1 MKRIIFLLMT
11 LSLHLFS
18 SASNVSNPATD
29 AENIANADYA
39 VVPLPQKVTA
49 VAGKPFILDASTK
62 ICCTTAD
69 ALLMRDADFLS
80 QYIRQT
86 IGLELP
92 VSRDATCHVS
102 SGKVICLSLD
112 SHIKN
117 EEGYR
122 LTVTSKRI
130 TIAGATA
137 AGVFYGIQTLR
148 KSLPVIKG
156 DAVTSISMPTVVIDD
171 APRFAYRGM
180 MLDCARHFFPVS
192 FVKEFIDILA
202 LHGLNTFHWHLTDDQ
217 GWRIEIKA
225 YPRLTEIG
233 SQRSGTVIGNNSDLD
248 DGIAYGGFYTQQ
260 DVKDIVAYA
269 HDRYI
274 TVIPEI
280 DMPGHAM
287 AALAAYPE
295 LGCTGGPYQV
305 GHRWGVYNDVLC
317 VGNEKTYDFVRNVLS
332 EVISLFPSEY
342 IHIGGDETPTV
353 RWDKCPRCQAVQH
366 EGETL
371 QGHFTKI
378 VERFLASKGR
388 RMIGW
393 DELLGSGISTDA
405 TIMSWRGTKPGVKAA
420 EAGHDVVMT
429 PLTHCYFDYYQA
441 EKHNYEPSITGMWPI
456 DVNKVYSLNPVPDS
470 LSASA
475 KKHIIGVQAN
485 LWTEYIP
492 SAAVAEYMLLPRL
505 AALAEVQW
513 SASDKKDFDAF
524 KLRLTRFTHL
534 YDLCGWKYAVHLWPE
549 RMTKDRWHN

>member
-1 MKRIIFLLMT
+1 MT

-62 ICCTTAD
+62 ICCTAAD

-92 VSRDATCHVS
+92 VGKDATRHVS

-122 LTVTSKRI
+122 LTVTSKHI

-156 DAVTSISMPTVVIDD
+156 DAATSISMPAVVIDD
-171 APRFAYRGM
+171 APRFVYRGM

-233 SQRSGTVIGNNSDLD
+233 SQRSGTVIGNNSDVD
-248 DGIAYGGFYTQQ
+248 DGIVYGGFYTQQ

-269 HDRYI
+269 QDRFI

-388 RMIGW
+388 HMIGW

-429 PLTHCYFDYYQA
+429 PLTHCYFDYYQT

-513 SASDKKDFDAF
+513 SASYKKDFDAF